1 MISKIT
7 PLPVLLHQG
16 GWDEIL
22 WFLVPA
28 LLLTWLRNKQNK
40 ENLNVLFSQLKNFYI
55 INFVIEIKNLTMK
68 YKNGKGVEDINISVD
83 DGEVKAL
90 LGPNGSGKSTTM
102 RSFMGFLNSSEGS
115 LKVAGVD
122 TIANPVEAK
131 EIIGYLPGDP
141 QLPQNLN
148 SKSLFKLG
156 ADMRGQS
163 IDYAM
168 ELAEKFELD
177 VKQIVK
183 ELSKGNRQKTAV
195 ILALFHKPKALVLD
209 EPTSGLDPF
218 HQRTFFETIEEFSNN
233 GASILLSSHIISEVE
248 KIADTMAVLKVGS
261 KIYDES
267 YKTFEK
273 KAKDEGKE
281 LEDAFFEFYDRKKE

>member
-1 MISKIT
+1 M
-7 PLPVLLHQG
+7 
-16 GWDEIL
+16 
-22 WFLVPA
+22 
-28 LLLTWLRNKQNK
+28 
-40 ENLNVLFSQLKNFYI
+40 
-55 INFVIEIKNLTMK
+55 IEIKNLTMK

-177 VKQIVK
+177 VKRIVK

-195 ILALFHKPKALVLD
+195 ILALLHKPKALVLD

>member
-1 MISKIT
+1 M
-7 PLPVLLHQG
+7 
-16 GWDEIL
+16 
-22 WFLVPA
+22 
-28 LLLTWLRNKQNK
+28 
-40 ENLNVLFSQLKNFYI
+40 
-55 INFVIEIKNLTMK
+55 IEIKNLTMK
-68 YKNGKGVEDINISVD
+68 YKNGKGVDDINISVD

-115 LKVAGVD
+115 LKVAGID

-177 VKQIVK
+177 VKQTVK

-195 ILALFHKPKALVLD
+195 ILALLHKPKALVLD

-233 GASILLSSHIISEVE
+233 GASVLLSSHIISEVE
-248 KIADTMAVLKVGS
+248 KVADTMAVLKVGS

-281 LEDAFFEFYDRKKE
+281 LEDAFFEFYDREKE

>member
-1 MISKIT
+1 M
-7 PLPVLLHQG
+7 
-16 GWDEIL
+16 
-22 WFLVPA
+22 
-28 LLLTWLRNKQNK
+28 
-40 ENLNVLFSQLKNFYI
+40 
-55 INFVIEIKNLTMK
+55 IEIKNLTMK
-68 YKNGKGVEDINISVD
+68 YKNCKGVEDINISVD

-148 SKSLFKLG
+148 SMSLFKLG

-195 ILALFHKPKALVLD
+195 ILALLHKPKALVLD

>member
-1 MISKIT
+1 M
-7 PLPVLLHQG
+7 
-16 GWDEIL
+16 
-22 WFLVPA
+22 
-28 LLLTWLRNKQNK
+28 
-40 ENLNVLFSQLKNFYI
+40 
-55 INFVIEIKNLTMK
+55 IEIKNLTMK

-83 DGEVKAL
+83 NGEVKAL

-195 ILALFHKPKALVLD
+195 ILALLHKPKALVLD

>member
-1 MISKIT
+1 M
-7 PLPVLLHQG
+7 
-16 GWDEIL
+16 
-22 WFLVPA
+22 
-28 LLLTWLRNKQNK
+28 
-40 ENLNVLFSQLKNFYI
+40 
-55 INFVIEIKNLTMK
+55 IEIKNLTMK
-68 YKNGKGVEDINISVD
+68 YKNGKGVDDINISVD

-115 LKVAGVD
+115 LKVDGID

-177 VKQIVK
+177 VKQTVK

-195 ILALFHKPKALVLD
+195 ILALLHKPKALVLD

-233 GASILLSSHIISEVE
+233 GASVLLSSHIISEVE

-281 LEDAFFEFYDRKKE
+281 LEDAFFEFYDREK

>member
-1 MISKIT
+1 M
-7 PLPVLLHQG
+7 
-16 GWDEIL
+16 
-22 WFLVPA
+22 
-28 LLLTWLRNKQNK
+28 
-40 ENLNVLFSQLKNFYI
+40 
-55 INFVIEIKNLTMK
+55 IEIKNLTMK
-68 YKNGKGVEDINISVD
+68 YKNGKGVDDINISVD

-102 RSFMGFLNSSEGS
+102 RSLMGFLNSSEGS
-115 LKVAGVD
+115 LKVSGID

-195 ILALFHKPKALVLD
+195 ILALLHKPKALVLD

-248 KIADTMAVLKVGS
+248 KIADSMAVLKVGS

-267 YKTFEK
+267 YKVFEK

-281 LEDAFFEFYDRKKE
+281 LEDAFFEFYDREKA

>member
-1 MISKIT
+1 M
-7 PLPVLLHQG
+7 
-16 GWDEIL
+16 
-22 WFLVPA
+22 
-28 LLLTWLRNKQNK
+28 
-40 ENLNVLFSQLKNFYI
+40 
-55 INFVIEIKNLTMK
+55 IEIKNLTMK
-68 YKNGKGVEDINISVD
+68 YKNGKGVDDINISVD

-102 RSFMGFLNSSEGS
+102 RSLMGFLNSSEGS
-115 LKVAGVD
+115 LKVSGID

-195 ILALFHKPKALVLD
+195 ILALLHKPKALVLD

-233 GASILLSSHIISEVE
+233 GASVLLSSHIISEVE
-248 KIADTMAVLKVGS
+248 KIADSMAVLKVGS

-281 LEDAFFEFYDRKKE
+281 LEDAFFEFYDREKE

>member
-1 MISKIT
+1 M
-7 PLPVLLHQG
+7 
-16 GWDEIL
+16 
-22 WFLVPA
+22 
-28 LLLTWLRNKQNK
+28 
-40 ENLNVLFSQLKNFYI
+40 
-55 INFVIEIKNLTMK
+55 IEIKNLTMK
-68 YKNGKGVEDINISVD
+68 YKNGKGVEDIDISVD

-115 LKVAGVD
+115 LKVSGID

-195 ILALFHKPKALVLD
+195 ILALLHKPKALVLD

-233 GASILLSSHIISEVE
+233 GASVLLSSHIISEVE
-248 KIADTMAVLKVGS
+248 KIADSMAVLKVGS

-267 YKTFEK
+267 YKIFEK

-281 LEDAFFEFYDRKKE
+281 LEDAFFEFYDREKA

>member
-1 MISKIT
+1 M
-7 PLPVLLHQG
+7 
-16 GWDEIL
+16 
-22 WFLVPA
+22 
-28 LLLTWLRNKQNK
+28 
-40 ENLNVLFSQLKNFYI
+40 
-55 INFVIEIKNLTMK
+55 IEIKNLTMK
-68 YKNGKGVEDINISVD
+68 YKNGKGVEDIDISVD

-195 ILALFHKPKALVLD
+195 ILALLHKPKALVLD

-267 YKTFEK
+267 YKTFKK

>member
-1 MISKIT
+1 M
-7 PLPVLLHQG
+7 
-16 GWDEIL
+16 
-22 WFLVPA
+22 
-28 LLLTWLRNKQNK
+28 
-40 ENLNVLFSQLKNFYI
+40 
-55 INFVIEIKNLTMK
+55 IEIKNLTMK
-68 YKNGKGVEDINISVD
+68 YKNGKGVDDINISVD

-115 LKVAGVD
+115 LKVDGID

-177 VKQIVK
+177 VKQTVK

-195 ILALFHKPKALVLD
+195 ILALLHKPKALVLD

-233 GASILLSSHIISEVE
+233 GASVLLSSHIISEGE

-281 LEDAFFEFYDRKKE
+281 LEDAFFEFYDREKQ

>member
-1 MISKIT
+1 M
-7 PLPVLLHQG
+7 
-16 GWDEIL
+16 
-22 WFLVPA
+22 
-28 LLLTWLRNKQNK
+28 
-40 ENLNVLFSQLKNFYI
+40 
-55 INFVIEIKNLTMK
+55 IEIQNLTMK
-68 YKNGKGVEDINISVD
+68 YKNGKGVEDINLNVE

-177 VKQIVK
+177 VKQTVK

-195 ILALFHKPKALVLD
+195 ILALLHKPKALVLD

-233 GASILLSSHIISEVE
+233 GASVLLSSHIISEVE

-281 LEDAFFEFYDRKKE
+281 LEDAFFEFYDREK

>member
-1 MISKIT
+1 M
-7 PLPVLLHQG
+7 
-16 GWDEIL
+16 
-22 WFLVPA
+22 
-28 LLLTWLRNKQNK
+28 
-40 ENLNVLFSQLKNFYI
+40 
-55 INFVIEIKNLTMK
+55 IEIKNLTMK
-68 YKNGKGVEDINISVD
+68 YKNGKGIDDINISVD

-102 RSFMGFLNSSEGS
+102 RSLMGFLNSSEGS
-115 LKVAGVD
+115 LKVSGID

-195 ILALFHKPKALVLD
+195 ILALLHKPKALVLD

-233 GASILLSSHIISEVE
+233 GASVLLSSHIISEVE
-248 KIADTMAVLKVGS
+248 KIADSMAVLKVGS

>member
-1 MISKIT
+1 M
-7 PLPVLLHQG
+7 
-16 GWDEIL
+16 
-22 WFLVPA
+22 
-28 LLLTWLRNKQNK
+28 
-40 ENLNVLFSQLKNFYI
+40 
-55 INFVIEIKNLTMK
+55 IEIKNLTMK
-68 YKNGKGVEDINISVD
+68 YKNGKGVDDINISVD

-102 RSFMGFLNSSEGS
+102 RSLMGFLNSSEGS
-115 LKVAGVD
+115 LKVSGID

-195 ILALFHKPKALVLD
+195 ILALLHKPKALVLD

-233 GASILLSSHIISEVE
+233 GASVLLSSHIISEVE

-281 LEDAFFEFYDRKKE
+281 LEDAFFEFYDREKE

>member
-1 MISKIT
+1 M
-7 PLPVLLHQG
+7 
-16 GWDEIL
+16 
-22 WFLVPA
+22 
-28 LLLTWLRNKQNK
+28 
-40 ENLNVLFSQLKNFYI
+40 
-55 INFVIEIKNLTMK
+55 IEIKNLTMK
-68 YKNGKGVEDINISVD
+68 YKNGKGVDDINISVD

-102 RSFMGFLNSSEGS
+102 RSLMGFLNSSEGS
-115 LKVAGVD
+115 LKVSGID

-177 VKQIVK
+177 VKQTVK

-195 ILALFHKPKALVLD
+195 ILALLHKPKALVLD

-233 GASILLSSHIISEVE
+233 GASVLLSSHIISEVE
-248 KIADTMAVLKVGS
+248 KIADSMAVLKVGS

-281 LEDAFFEFYDRKKE
+281 LEDAFFEFYDREKA

>member
-1 MISKIT
+1 M
-7 PLPVLLHQG
+7 
-16 GWDEIL
+16 
-22 WFLVPA
+22 
-28 LLLTWLRNKQNK
+28 
-40 ENLNVLFSQLKNFYI
+40 
-55 INFVIEIKNLTMK
+55 IEIKNLTMK

-195 ILALFHKPKALVLD
+195 ILALLHKPKALVLD

-281 LEDAFFEFYDRKKE
+281 LEDAFFEFYDREKQ

>member
-1 MISKIT
+1 M
-7 PLPVLLHQG
+7 
-16 GWDEIL
+16 
-22 WFLVPA
+22 
-28 LLLTWLRNKQNK
+28 
-40 ENLNVLFSQLKNFYI
+40 
-55 INFVIEIKNLTMK
+55 IEIQNLTMK

-195 ILALFHKPKALVLD
+195 ILALLHKPKALVLD

>member
-1 MISKIT
+1 M
-7 PLPVLLHQG
+7 
-16 GWDEIL
+16 
-22 WFLVPA
+22 
-28 LLLTWLRNKQNK
+28 
-40 ENLNVLFSQLKNFYI
+40 
-55 INFVIEIKNLTMK
+55 IEIKNLTMK
-68 YKNGKGVEDINISVD
+68 YKNGKGVDDINISVD

-115 LKVAGVD
+115 LKVAGID

-177 VKQIVK
+177 VKQTVK

-195 ILALFHKPKALVLD
+195 ILALLHKPKALVLD

-281 LEDAFFEFYDRKKE
+281 LEDAFFEFYDREK

>member
-1 MISKIT
+1 
-7 PLPVLLHQG
+7 
-16 GWDEIL
+16 
-22 WFLVPA
+22 
-28 LLLTWLRNKQNK
+28 
-40 ENLNVLFSQLKNFYI
+40 
-55 INFVIEIKNLTMK
+55 MK

-195 ILALFHKPKALVLD
+195 ILALLHKPKALVLD

-281 LEDAFFEFYDRKKE
+281 LEDAFFEFYDREKE

>member
-1 MISKIT
+1 M
-7 PLPVLLHQG
+7 
-16 GWDEIL
+16 
-22 WFLVPA
+22 
-28 LLLTWLRNKQNK
+28 
-40 ENLNVLFSQLKNFYI
+40 
-55 INFVIEIKNLTMK
+55 IEIKNLTMK

-195 ILALFHKPKALVLD
+195 ILALLHKPKALVLD

-218 HQRTFFETIEEFSNN
+218 HQRTFFETIKEFSNN